1 MSIQSIDNASMSMQ
15 AMSAA
20 PARDAQAARN
30 QTESPPPAWR
40 RARKTCSRQ
49 PTPRIKPSAC
59 PSAGELQKALE
70 EVEKAVAPMA
80 QSLQFSLDKD
90 SGKTVVKV
98 MDTDTNEVIRQIP
111 SEEVLAISKA
121 GRQAQG
127 FADQA
132 AGLSARRLA
141 AWQSAQQ
148 GSAPAWTSAA
158 SSTS

>member
-1 MSIQSIDNASMSMQ
+1 MSIQSIGNASMSMQ
-15 AMSAA
+15 GMSAA

-30 QTESPPPAWR
+30 QTESAASVETRPENV
-40 RARKTCSRQ
+40 RQ
-49 PTPRIKPSAC
+49 NANPQEQAQRV

-111 SEEVLAISKA
+111 TEEVLAISKA
-121 GRQAQG
+121 VDKLKGLLIKQQA
-127 FADQA
+127 
-132 AGLSARRLA
+132 
-141 AWQSAQQ
+141 
-148 GSAPAWTSAA
+148 
-158 SSTS
+158 

>member
-1 MSIQSIDNASMSMQ
+1 MSIQSIGNASMPMQ

-30 QTESPPPAWR
+30 QTESAAGVET
-40 RARKTCSRQ
+40 RAENVQQNANAQEQAQRV
-49 PTPRIKPSAC
+49 

-111 SEEVLAISKA
+111 TEEVLAISKA
-121 GRQAQG
+121 VDKLKGLLIKQQA
-127 FADQA
+127 
-132 AGLSARRLA
+132 
-141 AWQSAQQ
+141 
-148 GSAPAWTSAA
+148 
-158 SSTS
+158 

>member
-1 MSIQSIDNASMSMQ
+1 MSIQSISNASMSMQ
-15 AMSAA
+15 AMSAS
-20 PARDAQAARN
+20 PPRDAQAARN
-30 QTESPPPAWR
+30 QTESAASVETRPENVQQTGNAQEQAQR
-40 RARKTCSRQ
+40 V
-49 PTPRIKPSAC
+49 

-121 GRQAQG
+121 VDKLKGLLIKQQA
-127 FADQA
+127 
-132 AGLSARRLA
+132 
-141 AWQSAQQ
+141 
-148 GSAPAWTSAA
+148 
-158 SSTS
+158 

>member
-1 MSIQSIDNASMSMQ
+1 MSIQSISSASTSMQ
-15 AMSAA
+15 AMAAA
-20 PARDAQAARN
+20 PARTQSESTAKVETRPENVQQNAKPQEQAQRV
-30 QTESPPPAWR
+30 
-40 RARKTCSRQ
+40 
-49 PTPRIKPSAC
+49 

-121 GRQAQG
+121 VDKLKGLLLKQQA
-127 FADQA
+127 
-132 AGLSARRLA
+132 
-141 AWQSAQQ
+141 
-148 GSAPAWTSAA
+148 
-158 SSTS
+158 

>member
-1 MSIQSIDNASMSMQ
+1 MSIQSIGNASMSMQ

-30 QTESPPPAWR
+30 QTESAAGVET
-40 RARKTCSRQ
+40 RAENVQQNANAQEQAQRV
-49 PTPRIKPSAC
+49 

-90 SGKTVVKV
+90 AGRTVVKV

-121 GRQAQG
+121 VDKLKGLLIKQQA
-127 FADQA
+127 
-132 AGLSARRLA
+132 
-141 AWQSAQQ
+141 
-148 GSAPAWTSAA
+148 
-158 SSTS
+158 

>member
-1 MSIQSIDNASMSMQ
+1 MSIQSIGNASMSMQ

-30 QTESPPPAWR
+30 PTESAASVETRPENVQQNANPQEQAQR
-40 RARKTCSRQ
+40 V
-49 PTPRIKPSAC
+49 

-121 GRQAQG
+121 VDKLKGLLIKQQA
-127 FADQA
+127 
-132 AGLSARRLA
+132 
-141 AWQSAQQ
+141 
-148 GSAPAWTSAA
+148 
-158 SSTS
+158 

>member
-1 MSIQSIDNASMSMQ
+1 MSLQSINNASMAVQ

-20 PARDAQAARN
+20 PARN
-30 QTESPPPAWR
+30 QTESAASVETRPENVQQNANTQEQAQR
-40 RARKTCSRQ
+40 V
-49 PTPRIKPSAC
+49 

-121 GRQAQG
+121 VDKLKGLLIKQQA
-127 FADQA
+127 
-132 AGLSARRLA
+132 
-141 AWQSAQQ
+141 
-148 GSAPAWTSAA
+148 
-158 SSTS
+158 

>member
-1 MSIQSIDNASMSMQ
+1 MSIQSIGNASMSMQ
-15 AMSAA
+15 PMSAA
-20 PARDAQAARN
+20 PPRDAQAARN
-30 QTESPPPAWR
+30 QTESAASVAT
-40 RARKTCSRQ
+40 RAENVQQNT
-49 PTPRIKPSAC
+49 SAQEQAQRV

-121 GRQAQG
+121 VDKLKGLLIKQQA
-127 FADQA
+127 
-132 AGLSARRLA
+132 
-141 AWQSAQQ
+141 
-148 GSAPAWTSAA
+148 
-158 SSTS
+158 

>member
-1 MSIQSIDNASMSMQ
+1 MSIQSIGNASMSMQ

-30 QTESPPPAWR
+30 QTESAASVETRPENVQQTGNAQEQAQR
-40 RARKTCSRQ
+40 G
-49 PTPRIKPSAC
+49 

-90 SGKTVVKV
+90 SGRTVVKV

-121 GRQAQG
+121 VDKLKGLLIKQQA
-127 FADQA
+127 
-132 AGLSARRLA
+132 
-141 AWQSAQQ
+141 
-148 GSAPAWTSAA
+148 
-158 SSTS
+158 

>member
-1 MSIQSIDNASMSMQ
+1 MSIQSIGNASMSMQ

-30 QTESPPPAWR
+30 QTESAASVETRPENVQQNANTQEQAQR
-40 RARKTCSRQ
+40 V
-49 PTPRIKPSAC
+49 

-121 GRQAQG
+121 VDKLKGLLIKQQA
-127 FADQA
+127 
-132 AGLSARRLA
+132 
-141 AWQSAQQ
+141 
-148 GSAPAWTSAA
+148 
-158 SSTS
+158 

>member
-1 MSIQSIDNASMSMQ
+1 MSIQSIGNASMSMQ
-15 AMSAA
+15 AMSAV

-30 QTESPPPAWR
+30 QAEAPAGAARAAETRAESIQQNTNPQDQAQR
-40 RARKTCSRQ
+40 
-49 PTPRIKPSAC
+49 TPDI
-59 PSAGELQKALE
+59 GEVQKALE

-121 GRQAQG
+121 VDKLKGLLIKQQA
-127 FADQA
+127 
-132 AGLSARRLA
+132 
-141 AWQSAQQ
+141 
-148 GSAPAWTSAA
+148 
-158 SSTS
+158 

>member
-1 MSIQSIDNASMSMQ
+1 MSIQPINNASMSMQ

-20 PARDAQAARN
+20 PVRDAQTARN
-30 QTESPPPAWR
+30 QAEAPAS
-40 RARKTCSRQ
+40 ASRTANIQ
-49 PTPRIKPSAC
+49 QNAKPQDQAQRTPDIA
-59 PSAGELQKALE
+59 EVQKALE

-121 GRQAQG
+121 VDKLKGLLLKQQA
-127 FADQA
+127 
-132 AGLSARRLA
+132 
-141 AWQSAQQ
+141 
-148 GSAPAWTSAA
+148 
-158 SSTS
+158 

>member
-1 MSIQSIDNASMSMQ
+1 MSIQSISNSSVSMQ

-20 PARDAQAARN
+20 PTRDTQPARTQAGSAASVETR
-30 QTESPPPAWR
+30 TEYLQQSTNAKEQALR
-40 RARKTCSRQ
+40 V
-49 PTPRIKPSAC
+49 
-59 PSAGELQKALE
+59 PSAGELQRALE

-121 GRQAQG
+121 VDKLKGLLIKQQA
-127 FADQA
+127 
-132 AGLSARRLA
+132 
-141 AWQSAQQ
+141 
-148 GSAPAWTSAA
+148 
-158 SSTS
+158 